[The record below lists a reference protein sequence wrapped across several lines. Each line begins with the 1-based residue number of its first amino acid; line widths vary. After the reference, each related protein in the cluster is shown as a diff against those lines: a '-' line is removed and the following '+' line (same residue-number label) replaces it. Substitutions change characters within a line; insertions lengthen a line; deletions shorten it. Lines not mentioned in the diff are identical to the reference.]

1 MGAAEMRILAVV
13 RQVLD
18 AEETVHIRD
27 GRVDLGGSKLVLDTM
42 DEYGVEQALR
52 LREKG
57 AASEVVVLA
66 VGPERIQDAL
76 RTALA
81 MGADRAIH
89 VLAQHSLDPLA
100 LSKVVAQVAEED
112 KVELI
117 LTGGQ
122 QADWDSHALGAAT
135 AERLGWPQANWT
147 HELAIENGSATGTHD
162 VDAGSVSFRVALPLV
177 VTTQQGLNEPRYPT
191 VPNIMK
197 AKKKELKQENLERFQ
212 AASKV
217 ELVSSEI
224 QVKQR
229 MKKILDGKDVEAA
242 ASQFVEF
249 LHNPAQVIP

>member
-1 MGAAEMRILAVV
+1 
-13 RQVLD
+13 
-18 AEETVHIRD
+18 
-27 GRVDLGGSKLVLDTM
+27 M

-52 LREKG
+52 LREVG
-57 AASEVVVLA
+57 AFSEIIVLA
-66 VGPERIQDAL
+66 VGPDRIQDAL

-89 VLAQHSLDPLA
+89 VVAADLPGSLGLPLDPLA
-100 LSKVVAQVAEED
+100 LSKVVAQVAREE

-135 AERLGWPQANWT
+135 AERLGWPQATWT
-147 HELAIENGSATGTHD
+147 HKLEIDGNSATGTHD
-162 VDAGSVSFRVALPLV
+162 VDSGSVSFRVALPLV

-197 AKKKELKQENLERFQ
+197 AKKKELRQESLERFQ

-217 ELVSSEI
+217 ELISSEI
-224 QVKQR
+224 QVRQR
-229 MKKILDGKDVEAA
+229 MKKILDGKDVEVA

-249 LHNPAQVIP
+249 LRNEARVIP

>member
-1 MGAAEMRILAVV
+1 MRILAVV

-18 AEETVHIRD
+18 AEETVHVRD
-27 GRVDLGGSKLVLDTM
+27 GRVDLESSKLVLDTM

-52 LREKG
+52 LRESG

-66 VGPERIQDAL
+66 VGPDRIQDAL

-89 VLAQHSLDPLA
+89 VLAAEPPGPLDPLA
-100 LSKVVAQVAEED
+100 LSSVVAQVAREE

-122 QADWDSHALGAAT
+122 QADWDSHALGPAT
-135 AERLGWPQANWT
+135 AERLGWPQATWT
-147 HELAIENGSATGTHD
+147 HELAIEGNSATGTHD
-162 VDAGSVSFRVALPLV
+162 VDSGSESFRVALPLV

-197 AKKKELKQENLERFQ
+197 AKKKELRQESLNRFQ
-212 AASKV
+212 AVSKV
-217 ELVSSEI
+217 QRISSEI
-224 QVKQR
+224 QVKPR
-229 MKKILDGKDVEAA
+229 MKKILDGKDVETA

-249 LHNPAQVIP
+249 LRNQARVIP